1 MAMSKILIIDDDP
14 AIRELYETGF
24 KQIGYDVQVAINGED
39 ALSKTLAFKPNLL
52 LLDIM
57 MPEIHGLHVLD
68 IIKAT
73 PEAKDMKV
81 VVFTALSDDEA
92 QKKAKEFGADGYIV
106 KSQKTMAE
114 VINYVQETLDKG

>member
-1 MAMSKILIIDDDP
+1 MAVSKILIIDDDP

-24 KQIGYDVQVAINGED
+24 KQIGFDAQVAVNGED
-39 ALSKTLAFKPNLL
+39 ALTKTLEFKPDIL

-92 QKKAKEFGADGYIV
+92 RKKAEEFGAGGCIV
-106 KSQKTMAE
+106 KSQMTMAE
-114 VINYVQETLDKG
+114 VINYIQDMLNKK

>member
-1 MAMSKILIIDDDP
+1 MSKILIVDDDP
-14 AIRELYETGF
+14 AIRELYEAGF
-24 KQIGYDVQVAINGED
+24 KQIGYDVQTAINGED
-39 ALSKTLAFKPNLL
+39 ALTKTLSFKPDLL

-73 PEAKDMKV
+73 PEAKDLKV
-81 VVFTALSDDEA
+81 IVFTALSDDEA
-92 QKKAKEFGADGYIV
+92 QKKAEEFGADGYIV

-114 VINYVQETLDKG
+114 VINYVQEVLKR